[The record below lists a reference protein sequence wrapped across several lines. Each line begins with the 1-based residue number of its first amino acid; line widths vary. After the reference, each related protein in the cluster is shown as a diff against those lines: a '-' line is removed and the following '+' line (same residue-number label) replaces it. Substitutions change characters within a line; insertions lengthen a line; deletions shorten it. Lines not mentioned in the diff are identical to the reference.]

1 MGSNLSEVFPN
12 FKHHIQFEGFDG
24 NFDSDSEDE
33 IFPLLECPDCGEDG
47 GVEAT
52 DDGNR
57 DQICD
62 CGKVLMKDGVK
73 KI

>member
-12 FKHHIQFEGFDG
+12 FKYHIQFEGFDG
-24 NFDSDSEDE
+24 NFDSDSEE
-33 IFPLLECPDCGEDG
+33 EPLPLLKCPECGEDG
-47 GVEAT
+47 GVKASG
-52 DDGNR
+52 DSNR
-57 DQICD
+57 DQICN

>member
-1 MGSNLSEVFPN
+1 MNLELLNKMGNVFQ
-12 FKHHIQFEGFDG
+12 KQKELKVFEML
-24 NFDSDSEDE
+24 N
-33 IFPLLECPDCGEDG
+33 CPGCGDKG
-47 GVEAT
+47 MIRVT

-73 KI
+73 KN

>member
-12 FKHHIQFEGFDG
+12 FKYHIQFEGFDG
-24 NFDSDSEDE
+24 NFDNEE
-33 IFPLLECPDCGEDG
+33 TFPLLKCPECGDKGMIR
-47 GVEAT
+47 VT
-52 DDGNR
+52 DDSNR
-57 DQICD
+57 DQICN